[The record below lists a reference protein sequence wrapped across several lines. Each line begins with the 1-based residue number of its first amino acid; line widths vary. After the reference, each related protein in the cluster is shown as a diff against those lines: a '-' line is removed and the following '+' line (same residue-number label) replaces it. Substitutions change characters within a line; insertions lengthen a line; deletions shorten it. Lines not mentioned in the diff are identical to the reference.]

1 MRENEMQEK
10 KRKFKMKRE
19 YNMLIVLIIMLIV
32 CAIISPTFRTAQN
45 FINLFG
51 HNAVYGLLSVG
62 MAFVIITGGVDLSV
76 GSVCALSGV
85 LSAYAFIDY
94 GFVPGLVVGLLIG
107 AACGLINGL
116 LQTVVGMNHFVA
128 TLGIMTI
135 ARGAVYIITSG
146 FNIYGIPAEYGVIG
160 MGYLGPFPVAGIIWL
175 VCVAIAFFVLKYTRF
190 GQYVYAIGGNM
201 NAAWLS
207 GINTKMVKTVVYLI
221 CGFFAGL
228 AGVVLSCRTLLAAA
242 NAGDTYELTAISS
255 CIVGG
260 LSLDGGRGNVWGSVI
275 GVLILGL
282 ILNIMQLTS
291 VSSYWQDAVKGII
304 IIGAVAVDCMSKL
317 KRD

>member
-1 MRENEMQEK
+1 MSKIEAQGR
-10 KRKFKMKRE
+10 KRFKMKRE
-19 YNMLIVLIIMLIV
+19 YNMVIVLIVMLII
-32 CAIISPTFRTAQN
+32 CAFISPTFRTVQN
-45 FINLFG
+45 LINLFG
-51 HNAVYGLLSVG
+51 HNAVYGLLAVG

-76 GSVCALSGV
+76 SSVCALSGV

-94 GFVPGLVVGLLIG
+94 GFIPGLMVGLGIG
-107 AACGLINGL
+107 VFCGLINGL
-116 LQTVVGMNHFVA
+116 LQTVIGMNHFVA
-128 TLGIMTI
+128 TLGTMTI

-175 VCVAIAFFVLKYTRF
+175 VCVALAFFVLKYTKF

-207 GINTKMVKTVVYLI
+207 GVNTRMVKTMVYAI

-242 NAGDTYELTAISS
+242 NAADTYELTAISA

-260 LSLDGGRGNVWGSVI
+260 LSLDGGRGNIWGSVV

-291 VSSYWQDAVKGII
+291 VSSYWQEAVKGII
-304 IIGAVAVDCMSKL
+304 IIGAVAIDCMSKL

>member
-1 MRENEMQEK
+1 MGIDEAEK
-10 KRKFKMKRE
+10 KKRFKMKRE
-19 YNMLIVLIIMLIV
+19 YNMLLVLVVMLFV
-32 CAIISPTFRTAQN
+32 CAFISPTFRTVQN
-45 FINLFG
+45 LINLLG

-94 GFVPGLVVGLLIG
+94 GFIAGVAAGLAIG
-107 AACGLINGL
+107 IACGLVNGV

-128 TLGIMTI
+128 TLGMMTI

-146 FNIYGIPAEYGVIG
+146 FNIYGIPEEYGVVG
-160 MGYLGPFPVAGIIWL
+160 MGYLGPVPVAGIIWL
-175 VCVAIAFFVLKYTRF
+175 VCVVAAFFVLKYTRF

-207 GINTKMVKTVVYLI
+207 GINTRLVKTIVYVV

-242 NAGDTYELTAISS
+242 NAADTYELTAISA

-260 LSLDGGRGNVWGSVI
+260 LSLDGGRGNVWGSVV

>member
-1 MRENEMQEK
+1 MGIEEAEK
-10 KRKFKMKRE
+10 KKRFKMKRE
-19 YNMLIVLIIMLIV
+19 YNMLLVLVVMLIV
-32 CAIISPTFRTAQN
+32 CAFISPTFRTVQN
-45 FINLFG
+45 LINLLG

-94 GFVPGLVVGLLIG
+94 GFIAGVAAGLAIG
-107 AACGLINGL
+107 IACGLINGV

-128 TLGIMTI
+128 TLGMMTI

-146 FNIYGIPAEYGVIG
+146 FNIYGIPEEYGVVG
-160 MGYLGPFPVAGIIWL
+160 MGYLGPVPVAGIIWL
-175 VCVAIAFFVLKYTRF
+175 VCVVAAFFVLKYTRF

-207 GINTKMVKTVVYLI
+207 GINTRLVKTIVYVV

-228 AGVVLSCRTLLAAA
+228 AGVVLSCLTLLAAA
-242 NAGDTYELTAISS
+242 NAADTYELTAISA

-260 LSLDGGRGNVWGSVI
+260 LSLDGGRGNVWGSVV

-304 IIGAVAVDCMSKL
+304 IIGAVAVGCMSKL

>member
-1 MRENEMQEK
+1 MGKEEAEK
-10 KRKFKMKRE
+10 KKKFRMKRE
-19 YNMLIVLIIMLIV
+19 YNMLLVLVVMLVV
-32 CAIISPTFRTAQN
+32 CAFISPTFRTVQN
-45 FINLFG
+45 LINLLG
-51 HNAVYGLLSVG
+51 HNAVYGLLAVG

-85 LSAYAFIDY
+85 MSAYAFIDY
-94 GFVPGLVVGLLIG
+94 GFIAGLAAGLAVGIV
-107 AACGLINGL
+107 CGFVNGI
-116 LQTVVGMNHFVA
+116 LQTVIGMNHFVA
-128 TLGIMTI
+128 TLGMMTI
-135 ARGAVYIITSG
+135 ARGAVYIITRR
-146 FNIYGIPAEYGVIG
+146 FNFYGIPEAYGVVG
-160 MGYLGPFPVAGIIWL
+160 MGYLGPVPVAGIIWL
-175 VCVAIAFFVLKYTRF
+175 ACVVIAFLVLKYTRF

-207 GINTKMVKTVVYLI
+207 GINTKLVKTVVYVI

-242 NAGDTYELTAISS
+242 NAADTYELTAISA

-260 LSLDGGRGNVWGSVI
+260 LSLDGGRGNVWGSVV

>member
-282 ILNIMQLTS
+282 ILNIMKLTS

>member
-1 MRENEMQEK
+1 MGKEEAEK
-10 KRKFKMKRE
+10 KKKFRMKRE
-19 YNMLIVLIIMLIV
+19 YNMLLVLVVMLVV
-32 CAIISPTFRTAQN
+32 CAFISPTFRTVQN
-45 FINLFG
+45 LINLLG
-51 HNAVYGLLSVG
+51 HNAVYGLLAVG

-85 LSAYAFIDY
+85 MSAYAFIDY
-94 GFVPGLVVGLLIG
+94 GFIVGL
-107 AACGLINGL
+107 AAGLAVGIVCGFINGI
-116 LQTVVGMNHFVA
+116 LQTVIGMNHFVA
-128 TLGIMTI
+128 TLGMMTI

-146 FNIYGIPAEYGVIG
+146 FNIYGIPEAYGVVG
-160 MGYLGPFPVAGIIWL
+160 MGYLGPVPVAGIIWL
-175 VCVAIAFFVLKYTRF
+175 ACVVIAFLVLKYTRF

-207 GINTKMVKTVVYLI
+207 GINTKLVKTVVYVI

-242 NAGDTYELTAISS
+242 NAADTYELTAISA

-260 LSLDGGRGNVWGSVI
+260 LSLDGGRGNVWGSVV